1 MRVRIDDDR
10 RPLRTS
16 SRHRSAEGRL
26 GRPQQTG
33 AAAFEAHLAV
43 AGERLQR
50 ASMDVLLQNVTN
62 AGLELLRHRGER
74 QLQAYKAAVRE
85 FMEAALE
92 QTYEVAREERF
103 NRYGQRV
110 LSVLVRRIDE
120 KLEALTIAVLSEDTG
135 AAMRLAARLDEI
147 RGLLLDFYR

>member
-10 RPLRTS
+10 KPLRGP
-16 SRHRSAEGRL
+16 SRHRSTEGRF
-26 GRPQQTG
+26 GRSHQAGT
-33 AAAFEAHLAV
+33 ATFEAQLAV

-50 ASMDVLLQNVTN
+50 ASMDVLLQNVTD
-62 AGLELLRHRGER
+62 AGIDLLRHRGER

-85 FMEAALE
+85 FIEAALG

-103 NRYGQRV
+103 NRHGQRV
-110 LSVLVRRIDE
+110 LSVLVRRVDE
-120 KLEALTIAVLSEDTG
+120 HLEALTIALLSDDSG